1 MFSVTN
7 TGMNFRPL
15 CTANVCPTRSGRMV
29 ERRDH
34 VFTTFFWFCRFMSST
49 FLIRWRSMNGP
60 FLTLRAMSF
69 SFCSCR
75 GLKPEACAL
84 AHSLVAPLDDE
95 LGGALVD
102 AGLVALGGLAPGA
115 DRVRIALPRL

>member
-60 FLTLRAMSF
+60 FFTERAISE
-69 SFCSCR
+69 
-75 GLKPEACAL
+75 LP
-84 AHSLVAPLDDE
+84 VAPLDDE
-95 LGGALVD
+95 LGRALVD
-102 AGLVALGGLAPGA
+102 ARLVTLGRLPPGA
-115 DRVRIALPRL
+115 DRVRVALSALALAAA